1 MCIRLHTLTR
11 WTGNAAGQMFASV
24 TDCPLLCAWLQV
36 FGGALDPTI
45 SIAAIQS
52 EFAPSISTPSLRGGK
67 LLRVFNFD
75 GAT

>member
-1 MCIRLHTLTR
+1 MCIRLLILTR
-11 WTGNAAGQMFASV
+11 QTGNAAGQMFADV

-45 SIAAIQS
+45 SIATIQS

-67 LLRVFNFD
+67 LSRVFNFNN
-75 GAT
+75 AT